1 MLFFEYYHGKGE
13 CSLDKDARNKTNE
26 LELVED
32 MAMWPKIV
40 GRFFKIID
48 NLNNSRNTWHP
59 SSSRAIYPG
68 NGMALTIL

>member
-40 GRFFKIID
+40 GKIG
-48 NLNNSRNTWHP
+48 
-59 SSSRAIYPG
+59 RAHV
-68 NGMALTIL
+68 